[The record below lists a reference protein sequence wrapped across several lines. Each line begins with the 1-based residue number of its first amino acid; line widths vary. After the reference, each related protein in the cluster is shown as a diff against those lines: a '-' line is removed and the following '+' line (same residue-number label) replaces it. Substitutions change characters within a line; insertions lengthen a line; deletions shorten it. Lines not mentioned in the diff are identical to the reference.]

1 MLNAGLRD
9 WHRELGKSSK
19 LFFYGQQDRY
29 FLAQKPSIHPLPL
42 PPS

>member
-9 WHRELGKSSK
+9 WHRGKSRK
-19 LFFYGQQDRY
+19 LLFYGQQDRY